1 MNGAACLN
9 VAVTEMPHVV
19 VLGAGFGGIA
29 ATNELS
35 KEGFRVTLIDRHPYN
50 TFQPLLYQVATG
62 GLNAGD
68 VTYALRYF
76 AAKHEGVRFRRA
88 EVVGIDHGAR
98 EVICDDGVRIGF
110 DYLIIGNGI
119 TTNHFGIPGAAEY
132 TMSMYTRAEALRV
145 RDMIF
150 GALEIIAGTSDPNT
164 GAFTVVVVG
173 GGATGVEM
181 AGQLAEL
188 KTETIPST
196 YPELNPA
203 RVHVVLVEMTEHLLA
218 PFDDSLRKYALRELI
233 KRGVDVR
240 LKTAI
245 SEVHPDR
252 VDFKDGSSMPVDLVI
267 WAAGV
272 AGDTEIRNWGL
283 PIGRAG
289 RIEVNPDT
297 TVVGQERI
305 FAVGDA
311 SIIVEDP
318 LPQLAQPAIQMGK
331 HAAKQ
336 ITRLYRGL
344 DTQKFVYRDKGTM
357 ATIGRGDAV
366 LQMPTGLKLTGV
378 IAWLGWIALHIVF
391 LLGGRNRVQTLVNL
405 GSRYAGPRR
414 SNAIVGDVME
424 PPKMQMRKELDQA
437 DVVQLVEPEPARTP
451 TTAA

>member
-1 MNGAACLN
+1 
-9 VAVTEMPHVV
+9 MPHVV
-19 VLGAGFGGIA
+19 VVGAGFGGVSA
-29 ATNELS
+29 AGDLA

-68 VTYALRYF
+68 VTYSLRYF
-76 AAKHEGVRFRRA
+76 AAKHRGVRFRRA
-88 EVVGIDHGAR
+88 AVTGIDHEGQQ
-98 EVICDDGVRIGF
+98 VLCDDGVKVGY
-110 DYLIIGNGI
+110 DYLVLATGI

-145 RDMIF
+145 RDTIF
-150 GALEIIAGTSDPNT
+150 GSMEIIAGQSDPNT
-164 GAFTVVVVG
+164 GGFTVLIAG

-188 KTETIPST
+188 KTEALPKT

-203 RVHVVLVEMTEHLLA
+203 HVHVVLVEMAPFLLA
-218 PFDDSLRKYALRELI
+218 PFDDSLRQYALRELI

-240 LKTAI
+240 LNTAI
-245 SEVHPDR
+245 SEVHADK

-272 AGDTEIRNWGL
+272 SGSPLLREWGI
-283 PIGRAG
+283 PIGRGG
-289 RIEVNPDT
+289 RIETNADCR
-297 TVVGQERI
+297 VVGEERI

-311 SIIVEDP
+311 SVTVDNP

-331 HAAKQ
+331 FVSKQ
-336 ITRLYRGL
+336 IARLHRGVE
-344 DTQKFVYRDKGTM
+344 TEKFEYHNKGTM

-366 LQMPTGLKLTGV
+366 LQMPVGIKLKGV
-378 IAWLGWIALHIVF
+378 VAWLGWIGLHIVYI
-391 LLGGRNRVQTLVNL
+391 LGGRNRLQTLFSL
-405 GSRYAGPRR
+405 ASRYLLPKR

-424 PPKMQMRKELDQA
+424 TPKLRAVKNG
-437 DVVQLVEPEPARTP
+437 
-451 TTAA
+451 

>member
-1 MNGAACLN
+1 
-9 VAVTEMPHVV
+9 MPHVV
-19 VLGAGFGGIA
+19 VVGGGFGGVA
-29 ATNELS
+29 ATSELA
-35 KEGFRVTLIDRHPYN
+35 KEGFRVTLLDRHPYN

-62 GLNAGD
+62 GLNPGD
-68 VTYALRYF
+68 VTYSLRYF
-76 AAKHEGVRFRRA
+76 AARHPGVRFRRA
-88 EVVGIDHGAR
+88 AAVGIDHESR

-110 DYLIIGNGI
+110 DYLVIGNGI

-145 RDMIF
+145 RDTIF
-150 GALEIIAGTSDPNT
+150 GSLEIIAGTSHPNT
-164 GAFTVVVVG
+164 GGFTIVIVG

-203 RVHVVLVEMTEHLLA
+203 RVHVVLVEMGEHLLA
-218 PFDDSLRKYALRELI
+218 PFDDSLRQYALRELI

-245 SEVHPDR
+245 SEVYADR

-272 AGDTEIRNWGL
+272 AGDTVLRGWGL

-289 RIEVNPDT
+289 RIEVNSDT
-297 TVVGQERI
+297 SVVGHERI

-311 SIIVEDP
+311 SVIVDKP
-318 LPQLAQPAIQMGK
+318 LPQLAQPAIQTGK

-336 ITRLYRGL
+336 IARLYRGL
-344 DTQKFVYRDKGTM
+344 DTEAFNYFDKGTM

-366 LQMPTGLKLTGV
+366 LEMPFGVKLKGV
-378 IAWLGWIALHIVF
+378 LAWLGWIALHLVF
-391 LLGGRNRVQTLVNL
+391 LLGGRNRVQTLINL

-424 PPKMQMRKELDQA
+424 TPKLRMIRGS
-437 DVVQLVEPEPARTP
+437 
-451 TTAA
+451 

>member
-1 MNGAACLN
+1 MSG
-9 VAVTEMPHVV
+9 MPHVV

-68 VTYALRYF
+68 VTYSLRYY
-76 AAKHEGVRFRRA
+76 AARHSGVNFRRA
-88 EVVGIDHGAR
+88 TMTSIDHDAQ
-98 EVICDDGVRIGF
+98 EVICDDGVRIPF
-110 DYLIIGNGI
+110 DYLVI
-119 TTNHFGIPGAAEY
+119 
-132 TMSMYTRAEALRV
+132 
-145 RDMIF
+145 
-150 GALEIIAGTSDPNT
+150 
-164 GAFTVVVVG
+164 VG

-188 KTETIPST
+188 KSQALPST

-203 RVHVVLVEMTEHLLA
+203 RVSVVLVEMTEHLLA

-344 DTQKFVYRDKGTM
+344 DTQKFAYHDKGTM

-366 LQMPTGLKLTGV
+366 LQMPRGLKLTGV

-405 GSRYAGPRR
+405 GSRYGGPRR

>member
-1 MNGAACLN
+1 
-9 VAVTEMPHVV
+9 MPHVV
-19 VLGAGFGGIA
+19 VVGAGFGGVSA
-29 ATNELS
+29 AGDLA

-68 VTYALRYF
+68 VTYSLRYF
-76 AAKHEGVRFRRA
+76 AAKHRGVRFRRA
-88 EVVGIDHGAR
+88 AVTGIDHEGQQ
-98 EVICDDGVRIGF
+98 VLCDDGVKVGY
-110 DYLIIGNGI
+110 DYLVLATGI

-145 RDMIF
+145 RDTIF
-150 GALEIIAGTSDPNT
+150 GSMEIIAGQSDPNT
-164 GAFTVVVVG
+164 GGFTVLIAG

-188 KTETIPST
+188 KTEALPKT

-203 RVHVVLVEMTEHLLA
+203 HVHVVLVEMAPFLLA
-218 PFDDSLRKYALRELI
+218 PFDDSLRQYALRELI

-240 LKTAI
+240 LNTAI
-245 SEVHPDR
+245 SEVHADK

-272 AGDTEIRNWGL
+272 SGSPLLREWGI
-283 PIGRAG
+283 PIGRGG
-289 RIEVNPDT
+289 RIETNADCR
-297 TVVGQERI
+297 VVGEERI

-311 SIIVEDP
+311 SVTVDNP

-331 HAAKQ
+331 FVSKQ
-336 ITRLYRGL
+336 IARLHRGVE
-344 DTQKFVYRDKGTM
+344 TEKFEYHNKGTM

-366 LQMPTGLKLTGV
+366 LQMPVGIKLKGV
-378 IAWLGWIALHIVF
+378 IAWLGWIGLHIVYI
-391 LLGGRNRVQTLVNL
+391 LGGRNRLQTLFSL
-405 GSRYAGPRR
+405 ASRYLLPKR

-424 PPKMQMRKELDQA
+424 TPKLRAVKNG
-437 DVVQLVEPEPARTP
+437 
-451 TTAA
+451 

>member
-1 MNGAACLN
+1 
-9 VAVTEMPHVV
+9 MPHVV

-88 EVVGIDHGAR
+88 EVVGIDHEAR